1 MASEPKL
8 FSGIRVSFSQST
20 TKRYVADHMAFEP
33 RLFRGIRVS
42 FS

>member
-20 TKRYVADHMAFEP
+20 TKRYVGDHMASEP

-42 FS
+42 SS